1 MKWSDNRLIQLFNR
15 NDGFFKNSFYK
26 YFWSGL
32 SQEVLIIHNAK
43 FLDASLMYVARYHNR
58 TIEFTQEQ
66 ILSSISSKLY
76 RIPNTSLKIRAGASS
91 LNHRTQL
98 NVLIMHIHT
107 HFIFQVSI
115 SICKRKATIYK
126 LIQNIFPMYILS
138 WKYCI

>member
-1 MKWSDNRLIQLFNR
+1 
-15 NDGFFKNSFYK
+15 
-26 YFWSGL
+26 
-32 SQEVLIIHNAK
+32 
-43 FLDASLMYVARYHNR
+43 MYVARYHNK

-66 ILSSISSKLY
+66 ILSSISCKLY

-98 NVLIMHIHT
+98 NVLIMHT

-126 LIQNIFPMYILS
+126 LIQNIFPMYYPENIACGFIPELLIGGCLLLSTGHSWAPHIL
-138 WKYCI
+138 KYVFY